1 MFAPVNGETLRQRD
15 IFGVGR
21 EGFPLLPLSL
31 IILNRN
37 TRASYCGFDTVI
49 DVVVK
54 APGLLT
60 PGTAA
65 SGRSG
70 LSYIHPPRP
79 VFEYGNNGNKTQ
91 DVAQRKCAK
100 AWERLPEGKPN
111 FPRCFNSFL

>member
-1 MFAPVNGETLRQRD
+1 MGRRLDKEISLGLAVRD
-15 IFGVGR
+15 
-21 EGFPLLPLSL
+21 FPPLPLSL

-49 DVVVK
+49 DVAVK

-70 LSYIHPPRP
+70 LSYIHPPAP
-79 VFEYGNNGNKTQ
+79 F
-91 DVAQRKCAK
+91 
-100 AWERLPEGKPN
+100 
-111 FPRCFNSFL
+111 